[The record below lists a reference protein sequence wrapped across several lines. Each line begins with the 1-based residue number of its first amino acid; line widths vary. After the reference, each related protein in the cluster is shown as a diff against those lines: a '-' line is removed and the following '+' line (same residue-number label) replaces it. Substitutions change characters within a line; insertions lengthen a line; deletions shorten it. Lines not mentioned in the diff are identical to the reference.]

1 MSESDFNQARRLT
14 QWIMAIVGLSVVAAL
29 GAVLHFYQVPTVW
42 TWLIG
47 ALVILELSVVVGYGT
62 LQAIDES
69 GEVVREVRSDG

>member
-1 MSESDFNQARRLT
+1 MSESDFNQARRLA
-14 QWIMAIVGLSVVAAL
+14 QWFLAIVSL
-29 GAVLHFYQVPTVW
+29 GGIAVMGTVLHFHQVPMLW

-47 ALVILELSVVVGYGT
+47 ASVILTLAVVGYDT